1 MGVHEDEQRHP
12 MSRSIR
18 PRAGCD
24 FGTGDDRVAGHE
36 RLEQRMMRRLIVLAV
51 GISVA
56 LCLTL
61 PAQALTGPRE
71 RYDTIGLDAFW
82 HDTRRIDRSTYLR
95 TTWYAGAYV
104 SEGHQEYLFW
114 SDLYKDVQR
123 CEERD
128 GRDRCR
134 TAAYWVGIIDELA
147 RGDSFSVDRKL
158 TTGRLIATYRLR
170 QRDGG
175 GWVGGRRI
183 VTVNATLTGLGETHR
198 SEYSEESWEGHCLV
212 WGYEDRSVRREAV
225 ATGTLSGDVTRS
237 LGRTRDAG
245 LSSGR
250 SAFVEGD
257 C

>member
-1 MGVHEDEQRHP
+1 
-12 MSRSIR
+12 
-18 PRAGCD
+18 
-24 FGTGDDRVAGHE
+24 
-36 RLEQRMMRRLIVLAV
+36 MMRRLIVLAV

-56 LCLTL
+56 SSLTL

-71 RYDTIGLDAFW
+71 RYDTVGLDAFW
-82 HDTRRIDRSTYLR
+82 HSTRRIDRSTYLR

-104 SEGHQEYLFW
+104 SEGHQEYVFW
-114 SDLYKDVQR
+114 SDLYKDVER

-134 TAAYWVGIIDELA
+134 TAAFWVGVIDELA
-147 RGDSFSVDRKL
+147 EGESFSVDRKL

-170 QRDGG
+170 QHEGG
-175 GWVGGRRI
+175 EWVGARRT

-198 SEYSEESWEGHCLV
+198 SEYSEEDWEGHCLV
-212 WGYEDRSVRREAV
+212 WGYESRSIRREAV
-225 ATGTLSGDVTRS
+225 ATGALSGDVTRS

-245 LSSGR
+245 LSTGR
-250 SAFVEGD
+250 SALVERD

>member
-1 MGVHEDEQRHP
+1 
-12 MSRSIR
+12 
-18 PRAGCD
+18 
-24 FGTGDDRVAGHE
+24 
-36 RLEQRMMRRLIVLAV
+36 MMRRLIVLAV
-51 GISVA
+51 GIPVA
-56 LCLTL
+56 FSLTL
-61 PAQALTGPRE
+61 PARALTGPRE
-71 RYDTIGLDAFW
+71 RYDTAGLDAFW
-82 HDTRRIDRSTYLR
+82 HSTRKIDRSTYLR

-134 TAAYWVGIIDELA
+134 TAAYWVGVIDELA
-147 RGDSFSVDRKL
+147 EGESFSVDHKL
-158 TTGRLIATYRLR
+158 ATGQLIATYRLR

-175 GWVGGRRI
+175 GWVGPRRT
-183 VTVNATLTGLGETHR
+183 VTVNATLTGLGEMHR
-198 SEYSEESWEGHCLV
+198 SEYSEEDWEGHCLV
-212 WGYEDRSVRREAV
+212 WGYEDRSVRREAI
-225 ATGTLSGDVTRS
+225 AAGTLSGDVTRS
-237 LGRTRDAG
+237 LGRTRDAS